1 MPCLDRVRMAFVRPL
16 ADETVKASTNPSS
29 LSPAL
34 IGIGVTGALAIVL
47 FSTRALAAVVT
58 GLPNVSDVLRASAA
72 EGGEGPG
79 LIAESLRL
87 VGAALI
93 GVLVTFVQRHTRQG
107 VPLSRSMEQAQVLL
121 CVAGALTIM
130 LIGNSLPRA
139 FGIAGAASIIRFRT
153 PVDDP
158 RDAAVL
164 FLLMALGMAVGLGGP
179 GVAFAGTLFLCA
191 CLALLPQDLTERGRT
206 MHVLI
211 VAAGDEFPGE
221 HVTRAFA
228 DCGIGVEPVEVSQS
242 DNAAVRY
249 RAALTPSTSL
259 EDVNAHL
266 ADPRIRSIVWQA
278 SKKDLA

>member
-1 MPCLDRVRMAFVRPL
+1 M
-16 ADETVKASTNPSS
+16 N
-29 LSPAL
+29 PAL
-34 IGIGVTGALAIVL
+34 IGIGVAGVLGVVL
-47 FSTRALAAVVT
+47 FSTKALAAAVT
-58 GLPNVSDVLRASAA
+58 GLPAVSDVLGASVV
-72 EGGEGPG
+72 GGGDGPG
-79 LIAESLRL
+79 LVAETLRL

-93 GVLVTFVQRHTRQG
+93 GVLVTFVQRHTRKG
-107 VPLSRSMEQAQVLL
+107 APLSHSMEQAQVLL

-191 CLALLPQDLTERGRT
+191 CLALLPQDLIQRGRM

-211 VAAGDEFPGE
+211 VAAGEEFPGE

-228 DCGIGVEPVEVSQS
+228 ECGIRVEPVEISRAE
-242 DNAAVRY
+242 NAAVRY
-249 RAALTPSTSL
+249 RALLSPTTSL
-259 EDVNAHL
+259 EHVNAHL
-266 ADPRIRSIVWQA
+266 VDPRIRSIVWQA
-278 SKKDLA
+278 SKRDLA